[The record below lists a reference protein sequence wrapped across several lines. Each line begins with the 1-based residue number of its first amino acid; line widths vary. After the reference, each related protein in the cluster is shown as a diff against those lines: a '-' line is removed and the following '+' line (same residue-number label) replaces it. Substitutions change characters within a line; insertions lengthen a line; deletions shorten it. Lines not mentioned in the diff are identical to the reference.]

1 MKAESRFLEKV
12 NKGLG
17 KRRKDNLVWEKNFE
31 RMIEFQVKTLA
42 RNSTSRILTVES
54 IRTT

>member
-54 IRTT
+54 IKTT

>member
-17 KRRKDNLVWEKNFE
+17 QRRKDNLVWEKNFE
-31 RMIEFQVKTLA
+31 RMIEFQVIGHPGKDISKKF
-42 RNSTSRILTVES
+42 NK
-54 IRTT
+54 